1 MAKRDF
7 KNKFPRDENGR
18 VIFKK
23 SEKYFKD
30 SIRCFD
36 EGLDYFKSDLSEIYK
51 EISKE
56 ILDVD
61 KRIINKIITA
71 FGKKAKERISA
82 GFTVEIPSIGTVFV
96 YHRPAG
102 RILKTGRAGERKVPA
117 KLGLNF
123 KPNCS
128 IISEF
133 AKKNKKLKYEF
144 HGITPEEAEK
154 RKQYWIA
161 QLKERA
167 KKRREEALKGE

>member
-18 VIFKK
+18 VIYKK
-23 SEKYFKD
+23 VNKYMKD

-61 KRIINKIITA
+61 KRIINKIISA
-71 FGKKAKERISA
+71 FGKKVRDRISA

-102 RILKTGRAGERKVPA
+102 RTSNVGPFGERKTPS

-123 KPNCS
+123 KPAT
-128 IISEF
+128 IIVQELI
-133 AKKNKKLKYEF
+133 KKNKKLKNEF
-144 HGITPEEAEK
+144 RGITPEEAEK
-154 RKQYWIA
+154 RKQYWIS